1 MERLAMEA
9 QNREQPGTPD
19 SPDVVERPKFEK
31 TLKKSLKSSSLN
43 STLEKEDKKSK
54 KKKKLYCVCQTP
66 YDNSKWDLS
75 KTSKISFY

>member
-19 SPDVVERPKFEK
+19 SPDVERPKFEK
-31 TLKKSLKSSSLN
+31 TLKKSLKNSSLN

-66 YDNSKWDLS
+66 YDNSK
-75 KTSKISFY
+75 